1 MPGCPQ
7 RRVWIPRAVL
17 WLEFPIRDSRFPLE
31 WAALGGSLCSK
42 ASGAKPGRIRPAQ
55 GISMSLLFLKP
66 CLCQRQ
72 TQSLCWGCILGD
84 AWEVSLF
91 LLRVCARGS
100 CANPRVGVGHRAG
113 GDLQQQHWMGTE
125 AGDNVQP
132 FYNNGKCT
140 NNVIFKAPYTPR
152 NWEVLTSIWK
162 RKLSPFYRWKG
173 VTQRIK
179 VKIRLID
186 IDARELLCLV
196 WHLAEQRI
204 LPRLLFGL
212 RKRPPGLTQRHC
224 TIFKWVACGA
234 LL

>member
-1 MPGCPQ
+1 
-7 RRVWIPRAVL
+7 
-17 WLEFPIRDSRFPLE
+17 
-31 WAALGGSLCSK
+31 
-42 ASGAKPGRIRPAQ
+42 
-55 GISMSLLFLKP
+55 MSLLFLKP

-72 TQSLCWGCILGD
+72 TQSLCWGCILWD

-196 WHLAEQRI
+196 WHLAEQSGEFYPDCCLGLGKDLQGWHKDTAPSSSELLVGHYCKFTSYARRSLFNVLLPQLI
-204 LPRLLFGL
+204 LFE
-212 RKRPPGLTQRHC
+212 
-224 TIFKWVACGA
+224 
-234 LL
+234 